1 MFALFIIFE
10 ILSKLY
16 TINGVDYKIHTKIV
30 INTEEKIIYTNHPNK
45 MVKYYTKDNLK
56 IYKDSIILDSIV
68 YKHIKIIKKTQVELD
83 FPGFSKTT

>member
-56 IYKDSIILDSIV
+56 IYKDSIILWIFQDHVRAFVNRPCQRVTPLCSSSI
-68 YKHIKIIKKTQVELD
+68 L
-83 FPGFSKTT
+83 

>member
-16 TINGVDYKIHTKIV
+16 TINGVDYKIHTRII
-30 INTEEKIIYTNHPNK
+30 INTEEKTVYTNFPNK
-45 MVKYYTKDNLK
+45 ITKYYTNDNLK

-68 YKHIKIIKKTQVELD
+68 YKHIKIIKK
-83 FPGFSKTT
+83 